1 MPLNLPISQHLID
14 VKYRVLKSLLITTF
28 VGMTVV
34 AFVNLLNQRPLIN
47 FFMPL
52 VSGFVMLG
60 LYKLSARPK
69 YRRPVKIGFMIFLVN
84 LYLPIAWL
92 TSPGSFS
99 AMSFYGVLILFIGLI
114 LSDKNIDFT
123 IPLIGLFEMFAL
135 LQYEPLHPE
144 QYTLYVPMATRA
156 WDLSINFAI
165 VSVILLVISI
175 TLNRYF
181 DDEHQKL
188 FKISITD
195 QLTKVYNRRYLFQRL
210 EEVHHLASMTGSV
223 FSLIMIDINH
233 FKLINDTY
241 GHQVGDEVLIKLGSI
256 LINSCRK
263 MDVPSRFGGDEFIL
277 LLPDADYEQASMV
290 VNRILEGFQP
300 LCVQYAETGLSLG
313 IGITENHNLDIDE
326 MIQAVDDHLYK
337 NKREHKHSEPK

>member
-1 MPLNLPISQHLID
+1 MSLNLPISQHLID
-14 VKYRVLKSLLITTF
+14 VKYRVLKSLLITSF
-28 VGMTVV
+28 IGMTIV

-52 VSGFVMLG
+52 VSGFIMLG
-60 LYKLSARPK
+60 LYRLSARPK

-84 LYLPIAWL
+84 LYLPLSWL

-99 AMSFYGVLILFIGLI
+99 AMSFYSVLILFIGLI
-114 LSDKNIDFT
+114 LSDKLIDFL
-123 IPLIGLFEMFAL
+123 IPLTALFEMIAL
-135 LQYEPLHPE
+135 LQYEPFHPD
-144 QYTLYVPMATRA
+144 QYNLYVPMSTRA
-156 WDLSINFAI
+156 WDLSINFTIVAI
-165 VSVILLVISI
+165 ILFVISI

-210 EEVHHLASMTGSV
+210 EEVHHIASKTDSV

-233 FKLINDTY
+233 FKMINDTF
-241 GHQVGDEVLIKLGSI
+241 GHQVGDEVLIQLGTI

-277 LLPDADYEQASMV
+277 LLPDTDYEQANMV
-290 VNRILEGFQP
+290 ANRILEAFQP
-300 LCVQYAETGLSLG
+300 ICNKYADTGLSLG

-326 MIQAVDDHLYK
+326 MIQVADDHLYK
-337 NKREHKHSEPK
+337 NKRECKQ

>member
-1 MPLNLPISQHLID
+1 MQLNMPISQHLID
-14 VKYRVLKSLLITTF
+14 VKYRVLKSLLLTSFI
-28 VGMTVV
+28 GMTVV
-34 AFVNLLNQRPLIN
+34 AFVNLLNQRPLVN

-52 VSGFVMLG
+52 VSGFIMLG

-99 AMSFYGVLILFIGLI
+99 AMSFYSVLIIFIGLI
-114 LSDKNIDFT
+114 LSDKTIDFLV
-123 IPLIGLFEMFAL
+123 PLTALFEMIGL
-135 LQYEPLHPE
+135 LQYEPFHPK
-144 QYTLYVPMATRA
+144 QYTLYVPMGTRA
-156 WDLSINFAI
+156 WDLSINFTI
-165 VSVILLVISI
+165 VVIILFVVSL

-210 EEVHHLASMTGSV
+210 EEVHYTSAKSGTV

-241 GHQVGDEVLIKLGSI
+241 GHQIGDEVLIQLGTI

-277 LLPDADYEQASMV
+277 LLPDTDYEQANMV
-290 VNRILEGFQP
+290 ANRILEAFQP
-300 LCVQYAETGLSLG
+300 ICNKYAETGLSLG
-313 IGITENHNLDIDE
+313 LGITENLNLDIDE
-326 MIQAVDDHLYK
+326 MIQVADDHLYK
-337 NKREHKHSEPK
+337 NKRECKS